1 MKAIDCAEIERQ
13 CSQLVAKFALYVD
26 RRRYADVLAL
36 FTGDGSFSRPGLSV
50 SGRQQMSAWLDS
62 RPGNWVTCHFC
73 GPTVFETMDAGE
85 ARAVTCVTVY
95 QGEESA
101 GSIPRLELPA
111 ALVEYQDVFRRTDD
125 GWRIASRNVKPIMA
139 KGAS

>member
-73 GPTVFETMDAGE
+73 GPTVFETMDE
-85 ARAVTCVTVY
+85 DHN
-95 QGEESA
+95 EEIRPIF
-101 GSIPRLELPA
+101 GA
-111 ALVEYQDVFRRTDD
+111 ANIFVNINF
-125 GWRIASRNVKPIMA
+125 
-139 KGAS
+139 